1 MDVFVANSRFVAE
14 RVKRIYN
21 REAEVLAPPVDV
33 DRFADLHRQPEDW
46 YLVVSALVPY
56 KRVDHAIVACAALRR
71 PLKIVGSGPEGRQLR
86 ALASELGA
94 HVDFCGYVTDDDL
107 GFYSAMRTRC
117 SSPGSRTLASCQ
129 SRQSLQDVR

>member
-71 PLKIVGSGPEGRQLR
+71 PLKIVGCWTGGKTIACPGKRVGRPR
-86 ALASELGA
+86 
-94 HVDFCGYVTDDDL
+94 
-107 GFYSAMRTRC
+107 
-117 SSPGSRTLASCQ
+117 
-129 SRQSLQDVR
+129 